1 MIMSSKIKYE
11 HITRGVFFMN
21 VLYEVLTEV
30 VREFAANTTKF
41 ALWLEISRNLLDAK
55 SMSVWS

>member
-41 ALWLEISRNLLDAK
+41 AL
-55 SMSVWS
+55 